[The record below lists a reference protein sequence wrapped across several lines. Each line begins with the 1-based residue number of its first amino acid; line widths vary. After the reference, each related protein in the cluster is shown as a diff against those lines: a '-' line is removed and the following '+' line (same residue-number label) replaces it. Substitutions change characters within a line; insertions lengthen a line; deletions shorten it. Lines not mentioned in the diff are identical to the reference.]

1 MAVLFSAV
9 TVAANDEKIEL
20 FVSGIPREYDELE
33 GWTEFDDFVNLL
45 RGESEVSVHAQGYLY
60 GEGEIADAS
69 PQEVAYFL
77 KRIETDERFLADH

>member
-9 TVAANDEKIEL
+9 TVAANDKKIEL

-45 RGESEVSVHAQGYLY
+45 RGESEVSVHAQGVSLWR
-60 GEGEIADAS
+60 GGNS
-69 PQEVAYFL
+69 GRLSSRSRLLF
-77 KRIETDERFLADH
+77 ETN